1 MLFTTTIATK
11 EFPKRNVNTGVYALF
26 GKKNHNY
33 KNVLGFP
40 GGSEGKEFACNPG
53 DSGSVPGLGRSP
65 GEGNGYPL

>member
-11 EFPKRNVNTGVYALF
+11 EFPKRNVNTDVYALF

-40 GGSEGKEFACNPG
+40 GGSVVKHLPASTG
-53 DSGSVPGLGRSP
+53 DMGFIPDPGRSHV
-65 GEGNGYPL
+65 LWLS